1 MKLGIVPY
9 LNALP
14 LVANVERFIPGAT
27 LVEDVPSNLE
37 NALQAGQIDLGLLSS
52 AYLLNHPETAYI
64 PGICIASDGAVES
77 VLLYR
82 RKPLTEIR
90 RVCLD
95 ADSRT
100 SNVMLRILLEQEV
113 GLNPE
118 YTISRQHVDEALEKQ
133 DAVLRIGYLREVS
146 RTAKEVDD
154 LGECWKRAFHI
165 PFIYALW
172 LIRTGQKLSREEERL
187 FAGIRDIN
195 LECIDKVLETSEYCH
210 RAGMETCRRYVQ
222 RCINYNLGPRQQEGL
237 ELYLQRARELP
248 PTQVE

>member
-14 LVANVERFIPGAT
+14 LVANVELFIPGAT
-27 LVEDVPSNLE
+27 FVEDVPSKLE
-37 NALQAGQIDLGLLSS
+37 NALQAGQIDLALLSS

-64 PGICIASDGAVES
+64 PDLCIASDGAVES

-82 RKPLTEIR
+82 RKPLTEVR

-113 GLNPE
+113 EISPE
-118 YTISRQHVDEALEKQ
+118 YATSSAPVDESLEKH

-146 RTAKEVDD
+146 HTAKEVDD
-154 LGECWKRAFHI
+154 LGEWWKRAFHK
-165 PFIYALW
+165 PFVYALW
-172 LIRTGQKLSREEERL
+172 LIRTGRVLSDNEKRL
-187 FAGIRDIN
+187 FSGIRDIN
-195 LECIDKVLETSEYCH
+195 LECIDKVLETSDYCH
-210 RAGMETCRRYVQ
+210 RVGLETCRRYVQ
-222 RCINYNLGPRQQEGL
+222 RCINYNLGPCQLEGL

-248 PTQVE
+248 PIQ